1 MTKNSIFLFSIDEI
15 TMSKMYRKSGGDM
28 SDLVQEVMKVYYTDL
43 LEQNIKIDL
52 IDAYDST
59 GGPAV
64 TVHGLPAAAAIRVLS
79 LKDRIMDRGD
89 VEITFDGYVV
99 DGFTRNEKMALIDH
113 ELYHIETKRNK
124 DGQIKYDDIGRVE
137 YKLKPHDREF
147 GWFDA
152 IARRWGKDS
161 QEYQQANKMVN
172 DEDFSRVYL
181 GTGEPSDTGTL
192 LEMQSKDFVEEQ
204 SVTSSIT

>member
-1 MTKNSIFLFSIDEI
+1 MA
-15 TMSKMYRKSGGDM
+15 KMYRKSGGDIA
-28 SDLVQEVMKVYYTDL
+28 SLVQDVMKIYYTDL

-52 IDAYDST
+52 IDAYDSM

-64 TVHGLPAAAAIRVLS
+64 TVHGLPAAASIRVLS

-99 DGFTRNEKMALIDH
+99 DGFSKDEKMALIDH

-152 IARRWGKDS
+152 VARRWGKNS
-161 QEYQQANKMVN
+161 QEYKQANEMVS
-172 DEDFSRVYL
+172 DEDFARIYL
-181 GTGEPSDTGTL
+181 GDGEPSETGAL
-192 LEMQSKDFVEEQ
+192 LEIAAAGIDGAEPSEVVSIAVE
-204 SVTSSIT
+204 